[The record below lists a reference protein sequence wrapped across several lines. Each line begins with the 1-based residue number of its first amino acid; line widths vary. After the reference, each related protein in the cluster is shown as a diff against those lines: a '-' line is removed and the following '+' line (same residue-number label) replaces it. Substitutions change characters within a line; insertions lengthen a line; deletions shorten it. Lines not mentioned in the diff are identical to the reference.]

1 MAKLVH
7 FDEVRKNN
15 IRTFFIFL
23 IFFGLVLLVGA
34 FVGLYMGSLVTGMVF
49 TFFIGFLY
57 ALIAYSSGRN
67 MLLRLTG
74 AKKVTKREYPHLFHS
89 LEGLALAA
97 GIPTPEGYVIESKSL
112 NAFAT
117 GRNPDEGVVV
127 VTTGLLE
134 KLNREELEGVVAH
147 EIAHIK
153 NYDIRTMLMAAV
165 LVGVLASLSHMLIR
179 MALFSGGGNRDGRAT
194 LVFLVVGI
202 VLAILTPFIGE
213 AVKMS
218 LSRKREYAADA
229 TAAVLTRNPRGLSNA
244 LKKLSGDTSPLEQA
258 DAGNSHLFISSPK
271 RKRKWMEKLFSTH
284 PPIDERIRR
293 LEVM

>member
-1 MAKLVH
+1 MSKLVH

-15 IRTFFIFL
+15 IRTFFLFL
-23 IFFGLVLLVGA
+23 IFFSLVLLLGA
-34 FVGLYMGSLVTGMVF
+34 FLGLYMGSLAFGMIF
-49 TFFIGFLY
+49 TFFIGFIY

-89 LEGLALAA
+89 LEGLSLAA
-97 GIPTPEGYVIESKSL
+97 GIPTPEGYVIESKSM

-117 GRNPDEGVVV
+117 GKGPEEGVVV
-127 VTTGLLE
+127 VTTGLLD

-153 NYDIRTMLMAAV
+153 NYDIRTMLLAAI
-165 LVGVLASLSHMLIR
+165 LVGILASLSHMLIR
-179 MALFSGGGNRDGRAT
+179 IAIFNPRGGRDGRAT
-194 LVFLVVGI
+194 LFFLIGGI

-213 AVKMS
+213 AIKMT

-229 TAAVLTRNPRGLSNA
+229 TAAVLTRNPGGLANA
-244 LKKLSGDTSPLEQA
+244 LRKLSGDTNPLEVA
-258 DAGNSHLFISSPK
+258 DAGNSHLFISRPK
-271 RKRKWMEKLFSTH
+271 RKKKWLEKLFSTH
-284 PPIDERIRR
+284 PPTEERIRR
-293 LEVM
+293 LESM